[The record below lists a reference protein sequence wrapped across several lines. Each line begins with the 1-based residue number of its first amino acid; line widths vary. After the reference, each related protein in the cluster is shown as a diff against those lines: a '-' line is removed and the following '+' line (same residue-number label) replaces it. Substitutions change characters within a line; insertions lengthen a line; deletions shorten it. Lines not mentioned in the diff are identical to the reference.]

1 VTKAT
6 KASFQ
11 FIGDFELKA
20 EEWTVVLDELR
31 NALMTRSASVEHSRS
46 LTQHPTDGWHS
57 LSRGYGRYS
66 RATHKQCSNWR
77 TLICSM
83 RMQG

>member
-1 VTKAT
+1 MFGYRVKKLICGRVFKSSRNFPAVTKAT

-46 LTQHPTDGWHS
+46 PH
-57 LSRGYGRYS
+57 
-66 RATHKQCSNWR
+66 ATSY
-77 TLICSM
+77 
-83 RMQG
+83 